1 MPRLRI
7 FMLALA
13 IAGCGSSQAAPTE
26 GHGAASQSPPA
37 ASPASPTPS
46 AEGTPCVAR
55 AMPNEPRPA
64 SSVEVHLPKVPKLE
78 KNPTK
83 VGDAYSV
90 WGASYFLRSRVHR
103 KEVEGKTIVVEGYVV
118 KTNLLEAPRCA
129 VHRGGRAD
137 PENCRSPVP
146 AFWIGD
152 TPNSAPSASI
162 KVLGW
167 ASNYAQIYDAIR
179 EFDAGKPEYTDVLRG
194 VRVPNPLPATG
205 AKVRVSGVYDRTFAA
220 VVSITEMDPHMG
232 LITYGQMS
240 TLEPA
245 PELAT
250 LPGVRRT
257 KPR

>member
-7 FMLALA
+7 FMLAVG
-13 IAGCGSSQAAPTE
+13 IAGFGSSQTAPS
-26 GHGAASQSPPA
+26 H
-37 ASPASPTPS
+37 ASPTPS
-46 AEGTPCVAR
+46 AGGTRCVAR

-64 SSVEVHLPKVPKLE
+64 SSVEVHLPAVPKLE
-78 KNPTK
+78 KKPPK

-137 PENCRSPVP
+137 PENCRAPVP

-152 TPNSAPSASI
+152 APNAAPSTSI
-162 KVLGW
+162 KVMGW

-179 EFDAGKPEYTDVLRG
+179 DFDAGKPEFTDVLWG
-194 VRVPNPLPATG
+194 VRVPNPLPAMG
-205 AKVRVSGVYDRTFAA
+205 AKVRISGVYDQMFSAA
-220 VVSITEMDPHMG
+220 SSGMEMDPHMG
-232 LITYGQMS
+232 LITYGELK

-250 LPGVRRT
+250 LPGVRRA